1 MSPTPAL
8 FLSPFLFFFLGTMT
22 WGTERDL
29 RPNILLIMVD
39 DLGYADF
46 GCYGGEIETPHI
58 DALAEG
64 GLRFTQFY
72 NTAKCHSS
80 RVSLLTGLYCE
91 QAGSSSLSRA
101 TTVAEVAAKA
111 GYATSMSGK
120 WHLHKNPL
128 DFGFERYWGHLSGA
142 ADFFV
147 GNDSF
152 RFGREVWN
160 EFEGTFYATDAIVDF
175 SFEFLDESIAS
186 GKPFLHYIAFNAP
199 HYPLQAK
206 KEDILKYRGRYEAG
220 WEVIRAERFAK
231 QQALGLFPEEMKLP
245 PMPNHVP
252 SWESLS
258 QEQQEFESFRMAVYA
273 AMVDSLDQNLG
284 RLVAYLREQG
294 VYENT
299 LIMLLSDNGACP
311 FDRTKRMEHAAWEGQ
326 SHLCYSASWA
336 TVGNTPFKHYKQT
349 QHEGGISTPFIAHWP
364 LGIQTPGASETE
376 PSHLIDVMA
385 TVLEL
390 SGGIYPQDAQVEPLQ
405 GKTLVPFFRGQDR
418 EPHEELF
425 FQFSSCRALRQGDW
439 KLVSFYG
446 HRWELY
452 DLAEDRVEQV
462 DLAAEQPERVA
473 SMAARWHEIA
483 SGKGRVSARHRE
495 PVNESSWEGSWN
507 GWHRP
512 GTSRQ
517 WERP

>member
-1 MSPTPAL
+1 MNIRYLYFAFGLAL
-8 FLSPFLFFFLGTMT
+8 ISGNTLAAQA
-22 WGTERDL
+22 DN

-46 GCYGGEIETPHI
+46 GCYGGEIKTPHI
-58 DALAEG
+58 DQLAAE

-91 QAGSSSLSRA
+91 QAGSRDLDRA
-101 TTVAEVAAKA
+101 TTIAKVAGSV
-111 GYATSMSGK
+111 GYTTSMSGK
-120 WHLHKNPL
+120 WHLNKNPL

-147 GNDSF
+147 GNDTF
-152 RFGREVWN
+152 RYGREVWDGFD
-160 EFEGTFYATDAIVDF
+160 EDFYATDAMVDF

-206 KEDILKYRGRYEAG
+206 KQDILKYMGRYDSG
-220 WEVIRAERFAK
+220 WEVIREERFAK
-231 QQALGLFPEEMKLP
+231 QKAIGLIPEEMSLP
-245 PMPNHVP
+245 PMPDHVP
-252 SWESLS
+252 AWESLS
-258 QEQQEFESFRMAVYA
+258 DEQREFESFRMAVYA
-273 AMVDSLDQNLG
+273 AMVDSLDQNIG
-284 RLVAYLREQG
+284 RLVSYLKEQG

-364 LGIQTPGASETE
+364 LGIQQPGSYETE

-390 SGGIYPQDAQVEPLQ
+390 SGASYPKDDKIEPLQ
-405 GKTLVPFFRGQDR
+405 GKTLVPFFKGETR
-418 EPHEELF
+418 ESHEELF
-425 FQFSSCRALRQGDW
+425 FEFGGSRAFRQGDW
-439 KLVSFYG
+439 KIVSLYG
-446 HRWELY
+446 HKWELY
-452 DLAEDRVEQV
+452 NLEEDRAEQV
-462 DLAAEQPERVA
+462 DLATEHPERVA
-473 SMAARWHEIA
+473 SMSARWHEMA
-483 SGKGRVSARHRE
+483 GGLARVSPKFRG
-495 PVNESSWEGSWN
+495 PVNESTWSGSWN

-512 GTSRQ
+512 GTHRQ
-517 WERP
+517 WQRP